1 MKRNKR
7 VNLSKAIAIAL
18 LLNPLFATAPAMAA
32 DANAAF
38 IAPTVWNTPLNKIA
52 QVACH
57 NCYQKQYVGV
67 FKSVF
72 ESVRTIEV
80 DFWDQQDAVSGG
92 SAKHWFVR
100 HDAGTLFQSGN
111 DNNCT
116 GDGSGKNDLAACL
129 NDIKAWS
136 DANAGHFP
144 ITVILDKKQ
153 GWSKASSQRTPADLD
168 ELVGNIFGNALFT
181 PADLANYVGSSKA
194 LQTDI
199 AGKTWPTP
207 NVLAGKI
214 LLVLNH
220 TENQRLSEYAEAR
233 GANAK
238 IFISPVT
245 NGQNDINGTVSGMSA
260 QASAWVAMNN
270 MSNGDKAWAVQTNA
284 AGHLGRVYGDDGVS
298 FTQHIGEQIHLSAYY
313 DFASNKDGNGY
324 RIRPF

>member
-1 MKRNKR
+1 MKLKTL
-7 VNLSKAIAIAL
+7 V
-18 LLNPLFATAPAMAA
+18 ATLAAAACAWWPAAPALAS
-32 DANAAF
+32 DFNVPF
-38 IAPTVWNTPLNKIA
+38 IAPTVWNTPLNRIA

-57 NCYQKQYVGV
+57 NCYQKQYAPT
-67 FKSVF
+67 FTSALN
-72 ESVRTIEV
+72 SVRTVEV

-116 GDGSGKNDLAACL
+116 GDGTGKNDLQACL

-136 DANAGHFP
+136 DANAAHFP
-144 ITVILDKKQ
+144 IIVVLDKKQ

-168 ELVGNIFGNALFT
+168 ELVSKTFGSALFT
-181 PADLANYVGSSKA
+181 PADLKNFIGSSGA

-199 AGKTWPTP
+199 AGKAWPSATA
-207 NVLAGKI
+207 LAGKI
-214 LLVLNH
+214 ILVLNH

-233 GANAK
+233 GASAK

-245 NGQNDINGTVSGMSA
+245 NGQNDVNGTVSGMSA
-260 QASAWVAMNN
+260 TASAWVAMNN
-270 MSNGDKAWAVQTNA
+270 MQSSDRAWAVNSDA
-284 AGHLGRVYGDDGVS
+284 AGHIGRVWGDDGVS
-298 FTQHIGEQIHLSAYY
+298 FADHIAGHVQLSAYY
-313 DFASNKDGNGY
+313 DFAANQDASGF